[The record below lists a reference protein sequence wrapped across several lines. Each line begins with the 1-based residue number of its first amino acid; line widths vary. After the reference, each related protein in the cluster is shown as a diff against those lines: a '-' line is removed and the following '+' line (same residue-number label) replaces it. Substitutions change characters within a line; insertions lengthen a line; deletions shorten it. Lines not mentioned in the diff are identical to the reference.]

1 MPVRFFSVARVLETL
16 HDQEGKK
23 ASHMEAVGR
32 GIKSAIKGDGGLRK
46 LRCKFGRSD
55 LLDDAPSLKLAI

>member
-1 MPVRFFSVARVLETL
+1 
-16 HDQEGKK
+16 
-23 ASHMEAVGR
+23 MEAVGR